1 MSWLRRILAFR
12 LQEGHPLTGHDADVG
27 WVGTAAAAMVL
38 GLACAP
44 LWAAEGAAASR
55 REDDLALK
63 VRISWGHTSPAATPF
78 HVRCAATGATIAQ
91 VAPQGMEPDEAAR
104 DGAWESRA
112 GGGDVDAV
120 ELTLRYPETPV
131 KPLENLHVIWADLI
145 AQSDADTARRLRE
158 DPGLRPDARRLT
170 VEMGREGTRGFSLTV
185 DQMRRHRAFW
195 VPSLDVYVAIGDA
208 PPSFDE
214 HQKELAPWQ
223 GKRVLDQVA
232 AEPEATYAQ
241 WTGRWEDMGSPSY
254 QHPSQPAPGHIVGL
268 TWDSAIPKFGIDR
281 GAGVWP
287 DYGNPDRFRLGFDF
301 GDLGPNVV
309 KACKGQHLAEGLPI
323 VTTTI
328 ERDGLRWEVEQF
340 AYPLDGPPRERRGD
354 IAMVVFSRVK
364 VTDLMGKARTVGLA
378 MRHRR
383 EHPAGEALAPAARQ
397 EAGGLTLEGGATVLL
412 SVQGAG
418 FALKACDFKDTSTKA
433 EDPKAPWA
441 AEGTLT
447 LAIDLAAGGSRE
459 LVVKL
464 PSPMAPAADRAKL
477 LELDCDGCRAATVTF
492 WSDWLARGA
501 QFRVPDPAVNELFRA
516 SLWHALRLPRRHG
529 GQEADVRVDLP
540 YSNFAYDQRGTPW
553 PVNQAVYVDYMLH
566 DLRGYHDVAAEELL
580 AIFREKQ
587 EPSGHVGGYANW
599 TVYTPAM
606 IYAMAQHF
614 LLSHD
619 RGDFERLLPPTLKAL
634 DWCLGEI
641 AKARAAGADAGG
653 LVRGPL
659 NDLTGDGV
667 WAFSQAYFYAALDLL
682 GRALEDA
689 GHPRA
694 AECREAAAAFR
705 RDVER
710 GFARASVL
718 CPLVQLRDHTWS
730 PYVPCEATRHGR
742 AMDQWYPTEV
752 DTGAAHL
759 VRLTALDPGG
769 PLADFL
775 LHDHEDNL
783 FLHGW
788 GMANEPVYNMQ
799 GTAYLW
805 RDEPKAAIRAFYS
818 MMACAFSHSTFEP
831 VEHRWT
837 WGQYFGPPSTDGSW
851 FELYRRMLI
860 GERDDGTLWLLQA
873 TPRAWLANGE
883 KIEVGRAPTWYGR
896 LSMTVESRAATGE
909 IRADVC
915 LDGPRRP
922 KTLLVRLRHPDEKR
936 LRGAT
941 VNGKAWPDFDAAKEW
956 VRIADPAEGRYE
968 IVGRY

>member
-1 MSWLRRILAFR
+1 M
-12 LQEGHPLTGHDADVG
+12 GDCVNVG
-27 WVGTAAAAMVL
+27 WVGTVAAAVAL
-38 GLACAP
+38 GLVCAP
-44 LWAAEGAAASR
+44 LRAAEDEAAPR
-55 REDDLALK
+55 RADDRTLK

-78 HVRCAATGATIAQ
+78 HIRCVAAGATIAE
-91 VAPQGMEPDEAAR
+91 VAPQGMEAGEAVR
-104 DGAWESRA
+104 QGAWESRA

-120 ELTLRYPETPV
+120 ELALRYPETPV

-170 VEMGREGTRGFSLTV
+170 VEMDREGTRGFSLTV

-232 AEPEATYAQ
+232 AEAEATYGE
-241 WTGRWEDMGSPSY
+241 WTSRWEDMGSPSY

-301 GDLGPNVV
+301 GDLGSDLV
-309 KACKGQHLAEGLPI
+309 KAWKGQRLADGLPI
-323 VTTTI
+323 LATMV

-340 AYPLDGPPRERRGD
+340 AYPLDGPPPERRGD
-354 IAMVVFSRVK
+354 IAMVLFSKVK
-364 VTDLMGKARTVGLA
+364 VTDLVGKARTVGLTL
-378 MRHRR
+378 RHRR

-418 FALKACDFKDTSTKA
+418 LALKACDFSDASTKA
-433 EDPKAPWA
+433 DDAKAPWA

-464 PSPMAPAADRAKL
+464 PSPTAPAADRAKL
-477 LELDCDGCRAATVTF
+477 LGLDYDGCRAATVKF

-501 QFRVPDPAVNELFRA
+501 RFSVPDPAVNELFRA

-529 GQEADVRVDLP
+529 GQGPEVRIDLP

-553 PVNQAVYVDYMLH
+553 PINQAVYVDYMLY
-566 DLRGYHDVAAEELL
+566 DLRGYHDAAAEELL
-580 AIFREKQ
+580 AIYREKQ
-587 EPSGHVGGYANW
+587 EPSGRVGGYANW
-599 TVYTPAM
+599 TVYTPGM
-606 IYAMAQHF
+606 IYAAAQHY

-619 RGDFERLLPPTLKAL
+619 RADFERLLPPTLKAL

-641 AKARAAGADAGG
+641 AKARAAGAGAGG

-694 AECREAAAAFR
+694 AECREAARAFR
-705 RDVER
+705 QDVGR
-710 GFARASVL
+710 AFARASVL
-718 CPLVQLRDHTWS
+718 SPLVELRDHTWS
-730 PYVPCEATRHGR
+730 PYVPCEATKHRR

-752 DTGAAHL
+752 DTGAVHL
-759 VRLTALDPGG
+759 VRLKALDPGG
-769 PLADFL
+769 PLADYL
-775 LHDHEDNL
+775 LQDHEDNL

-799 GTAYLW
+799 ATAYLL
-805 RDEPKAAIRAFYS
+805 RDEPKAVIRAFYS
-818 MMACAFSHSTFEP
+818 MMACAFSHSVLEP

-860 GERDDGTLWLLQA
+860 HERDDGALALLQA
-873 TPRAWLANGE
+873 TPRTWLEDGRR
-883 KIEVGRAPTWYGR
+883 IEVEWAPTWYGR
-896 LSMTVESRAATGE
+896 LSMTVESRAAAGE
-909 IRADVC
+909 ILADVRIE
-915 LDGPRRP
+915 GPRRP
-922 KTLLVRLRHPDEKR
+922 KALLVRLRHPEGQP
-936 LRGAT
+936 LVAAT
-941 VNGKAWPDFDAAKEW
+941 VNGKTWVDFDAAKEW